1 MKRATKRVR
10 VNKRKVEE
18 RLTALERRLLGQ
30 MDENLGRVRN
40 TSSSDPSELLDMVS
54 EGEMDYMA
62 AISAQTGSA
71 TIDEI
76 ELALKKLHEGTYGVC
91 EECGG
96 QIKPRRLEVRPF
108 ATLCVRCKELQERFA
123 YGEGPRAV
131 STRSGE
137 VYVSLTEDDV
147 EPPETAPADVMR
159 EVEDVEVND
168 MF

>member
-1 MKRATKRVR
+1 MKRATKRAR

-30 MDENLGRVRN
+30 MDQHLGNVQN

-62 AISAQTGSA
+62 AISAQAGSA

-91 EECGG
+91 EECGNE
-96 QIKPRRLEVRPF
+96 IKPRRLEVRPF
-108 ATLCVRCKELQERFA
+108 ATLCVRCKERQERFA

-147 EPPETAPADVMR
+147 EPPETEPADVMR
-159 EVEDVEVND
+159 EVEDVEVNE